1 MVRFSI
7 VSEKNDIWP
16 QKWYETLWT
25 ALSWPTFCLI
35 SWSWVRHGLACNL
48 YSVFNVPSVY
58 THRECA
64 DMLYIY
70 GFCDW
75 DSNNAVIEYRRL
87 FPTRRTPS
95 SRVFVRSFQS
105 VINNGIVPSAG
116 INYERVVAV
125 RDNILHAVQR
135 STRRIARQLRVG
147 NVRVGNATRAVHTRA
162 AVCITAEGRV
172 FENVL

>member
-1 MVRFSI
+1 MPF
-7 VSEKNDIWP
+7 
-16 QKWYETLWT
+16 
-25 ALSWPTFCLI
+25 
-35 SWSWVRHGLACNL
+35 
-48 YSVFNVPSVY
+48 VY
-58 THRECA
+58 THREYA

-70 GFCDW
+70 GFCDG
-75 DSNNAVIEYRRL
+75 DSNKAVAEYRSR

-95 SRVFVRSFQS
+95 SRVFVRAFQS
-105 VINNGIVPSAG
+105 VINNGTVPSPG

-135 STRRIARQLRVG
+135 SPRTSTRRIARQLRVG
-147 NVRVGNATRAVHTRA
+147 NVRVGNATRAVLTRA